1 MTENIIKVNE
11 LTKEFPGVLAVDKV
25 SFEVKAGGVFGFV
38 GPNGAG
44 KTTTINMLCTL
55 LKPTQGSATIAG
67 YDIQKESDKVR
78 SSIGIVFQDTT
89 LDDRLTAQENLQF
102 HGVVYHLPKNVR
114 EERINT
120 VLSLVELERNKND
133 VVSTFSG
140 GMKRR
145 LEVARG
151 LLHRPRVLFLD
162 EPTLGLDPQTR
173 SRIWD
178 YLHGLKGQEE
188 MTIFLTTHYMDE
200 AENCDR
206 LAIIDYGKIIALD
219 APENLKRMVKKDIIH
234 LKTADNEKMR
244 GEIARKYQVK
254 VQSFQDGIWFEK
266 EQAEEFVPQ
275 IAADFRSQIK
285 SISVRRPTLDDVF
298 LYLAGREIREEEA
311 TPREQ
316 MKARGWP
323 GRRRT

>member
-1 MTENIIKVNE
+1 MAENIIKVNE
-11 LTKEFPGVLAVDKV
+11 LSKEFPGVLAVDKV
-25 SFEVKAGGVFGFV
+25 SFEVEAGGVFGFV

-55 LKPTQGSATIAG
+55 LKPTQGSATVAG
-67 YDIQKESDKVR
+67 YDVQRQSDKVR

-89 LDDRLTAQENLQF
+89 LDDRLTARENLEF
-102 HGVVYHLPKNVR
+102 HGVVYHLPKDER
-114 EERINT
+114 EKRIEA
-120 VLSLVELERNKND
+120 VLSLVELKRNRD
-133 VVSTFSG
+133 DIVSTFSG

-151 LLHRPRVLFLD
+151 LLHRPKVLFLD

-178 YLHGLKGQEE
+178 YLHELKGEE
-188 MTIFLTTHYMDE
+188 ETTIFLTTHYMDE

-206 LAIIDYGKIIALD
+206 LAIIDYGKIIASD
-219 APENLKRMVKKDIIH
+219 APESLKRTVKKDIIH
-234 LKTADNEKMR
+234 LKTTDNEKMKD
-244 GEIARKYQVK
+244 EISRKYQVK
-254 VQSFQDGIWFEK
+254 VQSFQDGICFEK
-266 EQAEEFVPQ
+266 ERAEEFVPQ
-275 IAADFRSQIK
+275 IAADFRPQIK

-298 LYLAGREIREEEA
+298 LYLTGREIREEEA

-323 GRRRT
+323 GRRRI